1 MYAKPE
7 KRLKFFKSLRCLLL
21 PFLTAAFFLIS
32 VEAASTAETS
42 DKGAPLARQRLKTTI
57 VNNYYPY
64 TFLNDSGAPAGFSV
78 DIAQAVAA
86 AMDLELEIRA
96 GKWDQAVKELE
107 AGRIDLLPMM
117 AYSPER
123 DRLFDF
129 SVAHTIAYDAI
140 FLNKGN
146 SNLRSLKDL
155 SGKTVIVMNNDAA
168 HSYLLSSGLS
178 KAMNLNVVDSL
189 PEALQQ
195 LAAGKGDAAIMPKL
209 VGMLTAK
216 KLDLTGIETSPQ
228 LIDAY
233 TRPFSFA
240 VKDGNQ
246 ALLERLS
253 QGLNIIK
260 STGQYDVIY
269 KKWFGALE
277 DPHVH
282 WKTAM
287 KYGAVA
293 VLILLV
299 FIAWNIVLKRRVKSN
314 TAHLEAEIA
323 QRIMNEQA
331 LRDSEKRFRAIL
343 ENAPIGISVVSLEG
357 RFTLVNRSLCEIVGY
372 EKEELEMLTFQE
384 ITHHDDLEA
393 NLANVQ
399 RLLDGSAT
407 SYHMEKRYVRKDQ
420 RIVWTQLTSSVV
432 KDAAGTPLYLVAQI
446 EDITDRRRS
455 REQILQL
462 AYYDALTG
470 LPNRRLLKDRLRQL
484 LAKAK
489 RFQCS
494 LALMFLDLDNF
505 KQVNDTLGHDV
516 GDELLKVVAGRLQA
530 CVRAM
535 DTVCRQGGDEFI
547 IVLSEISQPGDA
559 GIVANKIINAI
570 NEPVTLNENDL
581 RITISIGIAVYPV
594 NGTDDAKEL
603 MKKADIAMYEGKK
616 NGRNRFAFYQYE
628 GESP

>member
-1 MYAKPE
+1 M
-7 KRLKFFKSLRCLLL
+7 
-21 PFLTAAFFLIS
+21 
-32 VEAASTAETS
+32 
-42 DKGAPLARQRLKTTI
+42 
-57 VNNYYPY
+57 
-64 TFLNDSGAPAGFSV
+64 
-78 DIAQAVAA
+78 
-86 AMDLELEIRA
+86 
-96 GKWDQAVKELE
+96 
-107 AGRIDLLPMM
+107 
-117 AYSPER
+117 
-123 DRLFDF
+123 
-129 SVAHTIAYDAI
+129 
-140 FLNKGN
+140 
-146 SNLRSLKDL
+146 
-155 SGKTVIVMNNDAA
+155 
-168 HSYLLSSGLS
+168 
-178 KAMNLNVVDSL
+178 
-189 PEALQQ
+189 
-195 LAAGKGDAAIMPKL
+195 
-209 VGMLTAK
+209 
-216 KLDLTGIETSPQ
+216 
-228 LIDAY
+228 
-233 TRPFSFA
+233 
-240 VKDGNQ
+240 
-246 ALLERLS
+246 
-253 QGLNIIK
+253 
-260 STGQYDVIY
+260 
-269 KKWFGALE
+269 
-277 DPHVH
+277 H

-287 KYGAVA
+287 KYGVVA

-323 QRIMNEQA
+323 QRKMNEQA

-357 RFTLVNRSLCEIVGY
+357 RFVLVNRSLCDIVGY
-372 EKEELEMLTFQE
+372 KKEELETLTFQE
-384 ITHHDDLEA
+384 ITYHDDLEA

-407 SYHMEKRYVRKDQ
+407 TYHMEKRYVRKDQ

-470 LPNRRLLKDRLRQL
+470 LPNRRLLKDRLKQL

-489 RFQCS
+489 RFQRS

-516 GDELLKVVAGRLQA
+516 GDELLKVVASRLQA

-547 IVLSEISQPGDA
+547 IVLSEIAQPEDA
-559 GIVANKIINAI
+559 GVVANKIINAI
-570 NEPVTLNENDL
+570 NEPITVNENDL
-581 RITISIGIAVYPV
+581 LITISIGIAIYSV

-616 NGRNRFAFYQYE
+616 NGRNRFVFYQSE
-628 GESP
+628 GEVT